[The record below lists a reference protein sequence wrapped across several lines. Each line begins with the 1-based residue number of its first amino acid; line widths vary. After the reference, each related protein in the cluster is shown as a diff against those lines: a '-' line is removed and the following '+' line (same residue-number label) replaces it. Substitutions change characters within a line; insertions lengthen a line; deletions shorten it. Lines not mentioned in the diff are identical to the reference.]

1 MPAPKVPPPCW
12 NLFDARAIIM
22 EPGHSLIEFRTEPAH
37 ENPFGFVQGGLLAA
51 MIDNCIGPAVFLLV
65 PNRQMSTIEM
75 KLNYL
80 APARP
85 GEVLRGE
92 AHVIKHG
99 RTTAF
104 VEISLTREDGT
115 LVAKASA
122 TNVFLGP
129 SEVLKDINAAMEK
142 HRG

>member
-1 MPAPKVPPPCW
+1 MSAPKVPPPCW
-12 NLFDARAIIM
+12 SLFDAKAIVM
-22 EPGHSLIEFRTEPAH
+22 EPGHTIIEFRTEPAH
-37 ENPFGFVQGGLLAA
+37 ENPFGKVQGGLLAA

-65 PNRQMSTIEM
+65 PDRQMSTIEM

-80 APARP
+80 TPATP
-85 GEVLRGE
+85 GELLRGE
-92 AHVIKHG
+92 ARVIKHG

-104 VEISLTREDGT
+104 VEITLTRPDGA

-129 SEVLKDINAAMEK
+129 SDVPEDLDEAMAK
-142 HRG
+142 HLE

>member
-12 NLFDARAIIM
+12 NLFDARALLM
-22 EPGHSLIEFRTEPAH
+22 EPGHSIIEFRTEPAH
-37 ENPFGFVQGGLLAA
+37 ENPFGNVQGGLLAA

-65 PNRQMSTIEM
+65 PDRAMSTIEM

-80 APARP
+80 APAKP
-85 GEVLRGE
+85 GDLLRGE

-104 VEISLTREDGT
+104 VEIALTREDGT

-122 TNVFLGP
+122 TNVFLGQT
-129 SEVLKDINAAMEK
+129 EVPENLDEAMAG
-142 HRG
+142 HLG

>member
-1 MPAPKVPPPCW
+1 MSVPKVPPPCW

-22 EPGHSLIEFRTEPAH
+22 EPGHALIEFRTEPAH
-37 ENPFGFVQGGLLAA
+37 ENPYGNVQGGLLAA

-65 PNRQMSTIEM
+65 PDRQMSTIEM

-80 APARP
+80 SPARP
-85 GEVLRGE
+85 GELLRGE

-104 VEISLTREDGT
+104 VEISLTRADGT

-129 SEVLKDINAAMEK
+129 SEVPEDFDAAMDL